1 MGEMDTTEDEWPTLN
16 TNVSTETD
24 DWELIAS
31 DEPESSSSQ
40 QPVMVE
46 MPRRPRSLSSSFST
60 PDLSRYD
67 ILESV
72 PEEDNH
78 SCSKCHDDDS
88 SYDVVAGPR
97 SVWSVASRLSFR
109 DVILQ
114 KAASSDTKR
123 SHPTIEQEQLQP
135 TLRPFRLKPKFVVK
149 PIHRCAK
156 STGDL
161 LSLKKI
167 EEDDDDDDDDII
179 GETDAME
186 FYHRKS
192 SGARSRYNGAKIRPD
207 EAKRLQIT
215 MHKKHLQRNNGS
227 S

>member
-1 MGEMDTTEDEWPTLN
+1 MTATEEEWPTLN
-16 TNVSTETD
+16 TNASTD

-31 DEPESSSSQ
+31 DEPESSSEP
-40 QPVMVE
+40 PVMIEV
-46 MPRRPRSLSSSFST
+46 PRRPRSLSSSFST

-72 PEEDNH
+72 PEEE
-78 SCSKCHDDDS
+78 SCLKCHDDS
-88 SYDVVAGPR
+88 SYDLVAGPR
-97 SVWSVASRLSFR
+97 SVWSVASSTLSFR
-109 DVILQ
+109 DAILQ
-114 KAASSDTKR
+114 KTSDTK
-123 SHPTIEQEQLQP
+123 SQPTTQQEKLQP
-135 TLRPFRLKPKFVVK
+135 TLRPFRFKPKFVVE
-149 PIHRCAK
+149 PIQRCAK

-161 LSLKKI
+161 LSLGKI
-167 EEDDDDDDDDII
+167 DEDDDDII

>member
-1 MGEMDTTEDEWPTLN
+1 MGEITATEEEWPTLN
-16 TNVSTETD
+16 TNLSTETD

-31 DEPESSSSQ
+31 DEPESSSSE
-40 QPVMVE
+40 QPVIVE
-46 MPRRPRSLSSSFST
+46 VQRRPRSLSSSFST

-72 PEEDNH
+72 PEEDSGIKFH
-78 SCSKCHDDDS
+78 DDS
-88 SYDVVAGPR
+88 SYDLVTGPR
-97 SVWSVASRLSFR
+97 SVLSVASTLSFR
-109 DVILQ
+109 DAILR
-114 KAASSDTKR
+114 KAASSETN
-123 SHPTIEQEQLQP
+123 SHPTTEQEKLQR
-135 TLRPFRLKPKFVVK
+135 TLRPFRLKPKFVVE

-161 LSLKKI
+161 LSLGKR
-167 EEDDDDDDDDII
+167 EEDDDDII

-186 FYHRKS
+186 FYYRKS